1 MGLISRVSSR
11 TYRCSH
17 VLMSPGFKHS
27 GAQKQVIKLFR
38 DLLRATKDV
47 PKLNSE
53 VKTEFRKN
61 QSIPKKDFPI
71 IERLLRTGRHR
82 LAEQT
87 GNQKASGF
95 TREIKPDH
103 TTHKLERKI
112 SKVADKR
119 L

>member
-1 MGLISRVSSR
+1 MSS
-11 TYRCSH
+11 
-17 VLMSPGFKHS
+17 GFRHS

-47 PKLNSE
+47 PKLNQQ

-61 QSIPKKDFPI
+61 QSIPKKDFPV

-82 LAEQT
+82 LAEQE
-87 GNQKASGF
+87 GNQKATGFTTFSF

-103 TTHKLERKI
+103 SIHKLDKKI
-112 SKVADKR
+112 SKVVDKKLR
-119 L
+119 P

>member
-1 MGLISRVSSR
+1 
-11 TYRCSH
+11 
-17 VLMSPGFKHS
+17 MSPGFKHS

-47 PKLNSE
+47 PKLNLE

-87 GNQKASGF
+87 GNQKATGFTTFSF

-103 TTHKLERKI
+103 TIHKLERKI
-112 SKVADKR
+112 SKVADKKLR
-119 L
+119 P